1 MDYGTRLI
9 QNMFIQRKGINLTI
23 MNKLISDI
31 KNLIDTANKE
41 LKIDS
46 RFNYHS
52 VSLENGESVKID
64 ISSKRVRNRVIDMME
79 DFRIESDDSER
90 IILRALSGTEI
101 ALNCIGGRED
111 MLLSVRTAVTDIRNT
126 PSHRGELITQ
136 AIMGE
141 ELKGLTREGNWYLV
155 QLPDRYIGWVCSWSV
170 MRVSRCDIKA
180 WNRSV
185 NGMVVENRAVV
196 YSEAGSGESRI
207 GELVSGTFVRL
218 GRIENG
224 FYSVTLSDRRK
235 GFIVASDIGD
245 LPAGVVNPG
254 RLIGRA
260 GRFIGVSYLW
270 GGTTSRG
277 FDCSGLIKRVFQ
289 MEGIALPRDS
299 DLQFEVSEETDFS
312 EAAHAAPGSLFFF
325 HKEGVVNHVALSTGV
340 GRFIHSRGEVSAGS
354 LIESDECYD
363 KELAESF
370 CSVRGIISE

>member
-1 MDYGTRLI
+1 MRLI

-64 ISSKRVRNRVIDMME
+64 ISSKRVRDRVIDKMR
-79 DFRIESDDSER
+79 DFRIESGDSER

-101 ALNCIGGRED
+101 AFNCIGRRED
-111 MLLSVRTAVTDIRNT
+111 MLLSVRTAVADIRNT

-141 ELKGLTREGNWYLV
+141 ELKGLTREGDWYLV

-170 MRVSRCDIKA
+170 MRVSRCDIQD
-180 WNRSV
+180 WNCSV

-207 GELVSGTFVRL
+207 GELVSGTFIRL
-218 GRIENG
+218 GRVKNG
-224 FYSVTLSDRRK
+224 FYSVTLSDGRK

-270 GGTTSRG
+270 GGTTSMG

-299 DLQFEVSEETDFS
+299 DLQFEISEETDFS

-325 HKEGVVNHVALSTGV
+325 HKEGVVSHVALSTGA

-354 LIESDECYD
+354 LIESDENYD